1 MHKFRPAIICGTIL
15 MLWVL
20 SACTSMIETPSSDM
34 NFIETAARQSNPVCD
49 ACDQAT
55 LVVALTEAKDS
66 ADNQAAATAEIVRAN
81 AQTTLNS
88 ANATLNAAQT
98 QDQNNADVILAQIAG
113 TAAIVRADALA
124 TLNSAGSTQSAALTQ
139 DAIRQTQIADVA
151 TTSAESIIVQQNKDN
166 IAAGTQTAV
175 VNNIATQT
183 QAAAATSQWY
193 SDQERQREEQRKGP
207 IAFLWMLCLAIFI
220 VLAVGLILWRIWR
233 SWMIQQTNQRFLEN
247 PNDRL
252 QIPTTIES
260 IPHQHDDPL
269 PNIEGDIIDTS
280 SQSINSEDQ
289 VDGWMD
295 EVKRELLRGDKE
307 DEDDQTNN

>member
-1 MHKFRPAIICGTIL
+1 
-15 MLWVL
+15 
-20 SACTSMIETPSSDM
+20 
-34 NFIETAARQSNPVCD
+34 
-49 ACDQAT
+49 
-55 LVVALTEAKDS
+55 LTEAKDS